1 MPALAEDCSCP
12 EETVAIEHMFNEK
25 GSLTNKVTITNL
37 RNIICKGNVFKVA
50 FVCKLHSDKVIA
62 GETVNFCV
70 PEAIYTQEGTLLIPA
85 GSKVAGKIIKIQKPK
100 IFNKNARVYIKF
112 ECLILPNGTA
122 IVMNGRPNTCDGAL
136 KEGAWMTAGKLTAST
151 LGLGII
157 GAASAP
163 ACVVREEIRKCKELT
178 DKPFDVNIML
188 LNPKTDE
195 AWRQHLCLAHRQ
207 YRWEPGLWLRKN
219 PLCTPII
226 NKKSLRLRI
235 SIPQLQKRQI
245 HFYDLTAATI
255 SAVVFGLFME

>member
-1 MPALAEDCSCP
+1 MKTQISEILGIEYPIIQGGMAWEAEHNLATAVS
-12 EETVAIEHMFNEK
+12 N
-25 GSLTNKVTITNL
+25 
-37 RNIICKGNVFKVA
+37 
-50 FVCKLHSDKVIA
+50 A
-62 GETVNFCV
+62 G
-70 PEAIYTQEGTLLIPA
+70 
-85 GSKVAGKIIKIQKPK
+85 
-100 IFNKNARVYIKF
+100 
-112 ECLILPNGTA
+112 
-122 IVMNGRPNTCDGAL
+122 
-136 KEGAWMTAGKLTAST
+136 
-151 LGLGII
+151 GLGII